1 MTIENQRFTWFLV
14 KIEKMNIIEE
24 LYAHK
29 FLEQICID
37 NPLSTL
43 KKKSSDDLPTEI
55 EFYKGNVL
63 FYTTH
68 LIDLI
73 GQINDAV
80 ELLSNYN
87 YTVKMKNIG
96 RGKHLTYN
104 IENYTIRINSLLDRI
119 LQTIN
124 ATFHLGIDERHV
136 NEKVVVRNLK
146 VTTTEIPNHFDE
158 LKKYLNEKSRN
169 RNIIIHRHSIID
181 DELFRLQKL
190 YHPEFTSNYLN
201 KSDEKD
207 IEELKYLRKD
217 FLTRYVKKKRK
228 EFYEINETCFKKV
241 ITIFDL
247 LLIKYNSVKIEIEQK

>member
-1 MTIENQRFTWFLV
+1 MKTID
-14 KIEKMNIIEE
+14 E
-24 LYAHK
+24 LYTHK
-29 FLEQICID
+29 FLEQIYID

-43 KKKSSDDLPTEI
+43 KKENSDDLPTEI

-63 FYTTH
+63 FYTIH
-68 LIDLI
+68 LMDLI

-87 YTVKMKNIG
+87 YNVKMKNIG
-96 RGKHLTYN
+96 RVKHLTYN

-136 NEKVVVRNLK
+136 NEKVVVRNIK

-158 LKKYLNEKSRN
+158 IKKYLNEKSRL

-181 DELFRLQKL
+181 DELYRLQQL
-190 YHPEFTSNYLN
+190 YHPEITSNYLN
-201 KSDEKD
+201 KADEKD
-207 IEELKYLRKD
+207 IEKFKYIRKD
-217 FLTRYVKKKRK
+217 TLTRYIKEKRK
-228 EFYEINETCFKKV
+228 EFNEINETCFEKV

-247 LLIKYNSVKIEIEQK
+247 LLIKYNSVKAEIRQKNCC